1 MSWIVYRGFQ
11 PGQFD
16 FGWPVWTLIA
26 LWLCVPV
33 LFYFFLAHATY
44 LWRVRKRR
52 RAGPSGNDVAVIVLG
67 DLGHS
72 PRMAYHVRSLVKNG
86 RFVHL
91 CGYLESTLPDF
102 LYDDDTVD
110 LYEIPV
116 IRRRTWMPYL
126 LFAAFKVVAQWWELA
141 RLLSTVID
149 ENTEY
154 VLVQNPPSI
163 PVLAVT
169 VFLRKTICPH
179 VKIVVDWHNLN
190 FSVLNLKYRNEKHL
204 AVQLLRNYEKYMGRL
219 ADYHFTVTGK
229 LREYLQEE
237 FGIDGTRISVVHDRP
252 SDEFVPLKGNRME
265 TVRELAVLDGFQDAD
280 KLIVSATSF
289 TEDEDFGL
297 LVEALKQL
305 DTKLDSR
312 VYVVVTGKGPLQK
325 RFLELVAQNKWSAN
339 LIIRNAWLS
348 ASDYP
353 KLLQVADAGVSLHY
367 SSSGLDLPMKIVDLF
382 GCGVPVVSMYFPAL
396 RELVSEANGLVMKNN
411 SDAAELC
418 DKLYQLLYEVDLRP
432 GALRESTRRWD
443 QEWRNT
449 KIF

>member
-1 MSWIVYRGFQ
+1 MSWIVYKGFQ
-11 PGQFD
+11 PGQLD
-16 FGWPVWTLIA
+16 FGWPVWTLIV
-26 LWLCVPV
+26 LWLSVPV
-33 LFYFFLAHATY
+33 LFYFCMAHATY
-44 LWRVRKRR
+44 LWRVRQKRL
-52 RAGPSGNDVAVIVLG
+52 AGPSGNDVVVIVLG

-72 PRMAYHVRSLVKNG
+72 PRMAYHVRSLVKSG

-116 IRRRTWMPYL
+116 IRRRMWMPYL
-126 LFAAFKVVAQWWELA
+126 VFAAFKVVAQCCKLTS
-141 RLLSTVID
+141 LLSTVID

-163 PVLAVT
+163 PVLAIA

-190 FSVLNLKYRNEKHL
+190 FSILNLKYHNDNHP
-204 AVQLLRNYEKYMGRL
+204 AVQLLRNYEKYMGKL
-219 ADYHFTVTGK
+219 ADYHFTVTEK
-229 LREYLQEE
+229 LKEFLQTD
-237 FGIDGTRISVVHDRP
+237 FGIDGARISVVHDRP
-252 SDEFVPLKGNRME
+252 GDEFVPLKGDKRAI
-265 TVRELAVLDGFQDAD
+265 VKELAVLDGFRDAD

-289 TEDEDFGL
+289 TEDEDFGV
-297 LVEALKQL
+297 LVEALKKL
-305 DTKLDSR
+305 DSKLDSR
-312 VYVVVTGKGPLQK
+312 VYMVVTGKGPLQK
-325 RFLELVAQNKWSAN
+325 KFLDAVAQNKWSEN
-339 LIIRNAWLS
+339 LIIRNVWLPV
-348 ASDYP
+348 SDYP

-382 GCGVPVVSMYFPAL
+382 GCGVPVVSMDFPAL
-396 RELVSEANGLVMKNN
+396 HELVTDQNGLVMKNN
-411 SDAAELC
+411 SDASELC
-418 DKLYQLLYEVDLRP
+418 DKMYRLLYEVDLKP
-432 GALRESTRRWD
+432 GALRESARRWD